1 MIANSKRFTPPSLR
15 AGSRGKNSPIR
26 PKSGIMSL
34 DLEVADAIAR
44 QDNVGSPKTPRF
56 NSAEYEVHDDES
68 VDEDAIK
75 ESPPR
80 PPKRNISGSVHS
92 RHSSEPRPLGE
103 VMDDFEAEERRNG
116 GAGSP
121 SLRHTKGRLESKG
134 SWEKDGTGKEE
145 SYADVVK
152 EGTPGEGNVVAS
164 GNGAP
169 PIPVRSHPTLMG
181 NRLDPSIGADGRMG
195 GGGGGVGGMGEERIR
210 EEGLEHIS
218 EEGTVSSERS
228 GSNKEIESNVDGVA
242 AGEGLFGNGNGSTAD
257 GPPRIPSFA
266 PAPALDLSTNTD
278 TNRNGSFNAENASN
292 KEADLHSDDS
302 TAAAAPTNGDA
313 SDSTPGPT
321 SNDDSTGSH
330 TADAPST
337 LSRGPLGIMTNGNG
351 NGNGIVAK
359 HAIQGTRTPETYEAV
374 GADESPRSPVRKAHK
389 RVSSRSLNGSAK
401 KQMVDAP
408 SSEEHDTD
416 ATESKDTPQPTQP
429 THNDGIPK
437 IDELL
442 ESISPKST
450 SIPKIPA
457 FLSLDGSSSDE
468 ARTEEKRPHF
478 ATRESKAAPGDLV
491 MENLRNRSG
500 ENLASIKPWD
510 ATYQSNLALAER
522 EFTGPVTSTS
532 ADEDNAPALPERKAG
547 HKRDNSELVS
557 GRRAGAGWG
566 KSAIRWA
573 PLNVPLQR
581 RLQTCMVLLHTLSIA
596 GGLALFFLLC
606 TVPLLWPILL
616 PYLLYVL
623 LSRASIDG
631 RLSQR
636 SEWCRRSKVW
646 SLFAGY
652 FPARL
657 HRTEELVA
665 TRKYVFGY
673 HPHGIISH
681 GAFAAFG
688 TEALGFSQLFPG
700 ITNTLLTLDANFRI
714 PLYRDYALRM
724 GLASVSRESCENIL
738 SKGGANG
745 EGMGRAIT
753 IVVGG
758 ARESLDAKP
767 RTLRLVL
774 RRRKGFVKLAIR
786 AGADLVPVLSF
797 GENDLYEQFD
807 GGRHPY
813 VHQMQ
818 MFVKRVAG
826 FTVPLFHAR
835 GVFNYDVGLMPY
847 RRPINIVVGRAIRVQ
862 QFKNP
867 EVGYVDEIHGAYMRE
882 LERIWEE
889 WKGTF
894 ARGREGEMEVVE

>member
-1 MIANSKRFTPPSLR
+1 
-15 AGSRGKNSPIR
+15 
-26 PKSGIMSL
+26 MSL

-44 QDNVGSPKTPRF
+44 QENTGSPKTPRF

-80 PPKRNISGSVHS
+80 PVKRNISGSVHS

-121 SLRHTKGRLESKG
+121 SLRHMKGRLEEKR
-134 SWEKDGTGKEE
+134 SWERDGGE

-152 EGTPGEGNVVAS
+152 EHPPAEENVVAPS
-164 GNGAP
+164 
-169 PIPVRSHPTLMG
+169 IPARSHPTLMG
-181 NRLDPSIGADGRMG
+181 NRLDPGVGADGRMG

-228 GSNKEIESNVDGVA
+228 AENTNKEIESNLDGVA
-242 AGEGLFGNGNGSTAD
+242 AGGQKEGLFGDGNGKVVD

-266 PAPALDLSTNTD
+266 PTPALDLSTNTVA
-278 TNRNGSFNAENASN
+278 NGNVTYAEIASS
-292 KEADLHSDDS
+292 KEGDLHNNDGN
-302 TAAAAPTNGDA
+302 AAAPTNGDA
-313 SDSTPGPT
+313 SESAPAPT
-321 SNDDSTGSH
+321 SDDPSTSP
-330 TADAPST
+330 APST
-337 LSRGPLGIMTNGNG
+337 PSRGPLGITTNGNPSTNSNSNA
-351 NGNGIVAK
+351 NGNGIAAK

-389 RVSSRSLNGSAK
+389 RVSSRSLNGSGK

-408 SSEEHDTD
+408 SSEERDTD
-416 ATESKDTPQPTQP
+416 ATPSKDTPQPSQPIQPTQP
-429 THNDGIPK
+429 TQKNDIPK

-442 ESISPKST
+442 EEISPKSM
-450 SIPKIPA
+450 SIPA

-468 ARTEEKRPHF
+468 ARSEERPHF
-478 ATRESKAAPGDLV
+478 ASRESKAAPGQLV

-500 ENLASIKPWD
+500 ENLASIKPYD
-510 ATYQSNLALAER
+510 PTYRDNLALAER
-522 EFTGPVTSTS
+522 EFAPTSAS
-532 ADEDNAPALPERKAG
+532 ADADEDNNESNAPALPDRKAG

-606 TVPLLWPILL
+606 TIPLLWPILL

-797 GENDLYEQFD
+797 GENDLYDQFD
-807 GGRHPY
+807 GGAHPY
-813 VHQMQ
+813 VHKAQ
-818 MFVKRVAG
+818 MFIKKVAG